1 MTFLFTFIAI
11 KSIMLSVINLNAV
24 MLNVMVPAFFLL
36 LLKWKAKFGL
46 AMNGMHCLVQ
56 ILGHGQIKWGQ
67 LGQNV
72 ATFFTHDMQSFNL
85 KISIK
90 KS

>member
-11 KSIMLSVINLNAV
+11 KSIMLSVIDLKV
-24 MLNVMVPAFFLL
+24 IILNVMVPAFILL

-56 ILGHGQIKWGQ
+56 FLGHGQIKWEQ
-67 LGQNV
+67 MDLNV
-72 ATFFTHDMQSFNL
+72 ATFLTHDMQLFNL
-85 KISIK
+85 KILI
-90 KS
+90 